1 MSFSLLRMRFIFTY
15 NPEIMKQEIRDDQT
29 IGEVQEMF
37 HHLFPFLMIDFFER
51 NTHGLIKNK
60 FSKPVLNRQ
69 KLLGEFRLDKIDGG
83 DLVIA
88 KDTRV
93 KEFEQYIDSTYCL
106 HAQIF
111 RRSGNV
117 WLETTVTNNW
127 TLDEQN
133 SQGEMITMQ
142 MSHHEE

>member
-1 MSFSLLRMRFIFTY
+1 
-15 NPEIMKQEIRDDQT
+15 MKQEIRDDQT
-29 IGEVQEMF
+29 IGEVQEIF
-37 HHLFPFLMIDFFER
+37 HHLFPYLKVDFFER
-51 NTHGLIKNK
+51 NTHGLLKNK
-60 FSKPVLNRQ
+60 FARPIINRE

-83 DLVIA
+83 DLTIT
-88 KDTRV
+88 KSIKV

-127 TLDEQN
+127 TLEEQN
-133 SQGEMITMQ
+133 WQGELITRQ
-142 MSHHEE
+142 MSNHS